1 MSGVEKG
8 NDVEKTDLGY
18 DASAAPTKD
27 MGLGEDRHIR
37 GLETSAETS
46 LHRGLKARHITMIAI
61 GGAIGTGLIV
71 GTGKALAQAG
81 PGSVFICY
89 TLVGFVVFLVM
100 AALGEMA
107 AWLPMSAGFTGYASR
122 FCDPSLGFALGWTY
136 WFKYIIVTPN
146 QLTAAALVIQYWVD
160 RDTVNPGVFI
170 AIFLVTIVVINYFG
184 IRFFGEL
191 EFWLSSFKVIVII
204 GIILFSLVLALGGGP
219 DHDRKGFRY
228 WSNPGYV
235 FSTLHSFSLSLANEN
250 SAFKPYIMTGDAGR
264 FLGFWS
270 CMVNA
275 TFAYLGTELV
285 GVTVAEAQN
294 PRKTVPRAIKLTF
307 YRILFFYCLSVLLVG
322 MIVPYNSEELAFANK
337 AKTGA
342 SASPFVVAAD
352 IAGVKVLP
360 HIVNACICVFVFS
373 ASNSDLYIAS
383 RTLYGLA
390 SDGSAPA
397 IFKKTDKHGVPIYAL
412 AMSASFCLLAF
423 MNVADDSTKV
433 FGYFVNL
440 TTIFGLMSWISILT
454 THIWWCRAKK
464 AQGLANEALPYV
476 APFGMWGSIAALS
489 MCILIALT
497 KNYDVFVRDQE
508 TGKIFGGEKYKTFIT
523 GYLGIPV
530 YLILIFGHKFIT
542 KSRGIKPHEADFYT
556 GKDVI
561 DREEEEFLA
570 AQAAKREAEG
580 PNRGGWFYKTFVSW
594 LF

>member
-1 MSGVEKG
+1 MTSH
-8 NDVEKTDLGY
+8 DVEKKDLGY
-18 DASAAPTKD
+18 DVASPPTKD
-27 MGLGEDRHIR
+27 VGLGEDQHIR

-61 GGAIGTGLIV
+61 GGAIGTGLII

-170 AIFLVTIVVINYFG
+170 AIFLVVICVINYFG
-184 IRFFGEL
+184 IKFFGEL
-191 EFWLSSFKVIVII
+191 EFWLSSFKVITII

-228 WSNPGYV
+228 WSNPG
-235 FSTLHSFSLSLANEN
+235 
-250 SAFKPYIMTGDAGR
+250 AFKPYIMEGDAGK

-294 PRKTVPRAIKLTF
+294 PRKTIPRAIKLTF

-322 MIVPYNSEELAFANK
+322 MIVPYNSPELAFATTAK
-337 AKTGA
+337 AGA
-342 SASPFVVAAD
+342 SASPFVVAGTL
-352 IAGVKVLP
+352 AGVRVLP
-360 HIVNACICVFVFS
+360 DIINACICVFVFS

-397 IFKKTDKHGVPIYAL
+397 IFKKTNKDGVPIYAL
-412 AMSASFCLLAF
+412 GMSASFCLLAF
-423 MNVADDSTKV
+423 MNVSDDSTKV

-454 THIWWCRAKK
+454 THIFWCRAKK

-476 APFGMWGSIAALS
+476 APFGMWGSVGALA

-497 KNYDVFVRDQE
+497 KNYDVFVRDE
-508 TGKIFGGEKYKTFIT
+508 KTGKIMGGEKVKTFIT

-542 KSRGIKPHEADFYT
+542 KSRGIKPHEVDFYT

>member
-1 MSGVEKG
+1 MASH
-8 NDVEKTDLGY
+8 DVEKKDLGY
-18 DASAAPTKD
+18 DVASPPTKD
-27 MGLGEDRHIR
+27 VGLGEDQHIR

-61 GGAIGTGLIV
+61 GGAIGTGLII
-71 GTGKALAQAG
+71 GTGKALVQAG

-89 TLVGFVVFLVM
+89 TIVGFVVFLVM

-170 AIFLVTIVVINYFG
+170 AIFLVVICVINYFG

-191 EFWLSSFKVIVII
+191 EFWLSSFKVITII

-228 WSNPGYV
+228 WSNPG
-235 FSTLHSFSLSLANEN
+235 
-250 SAFKPYIMTGDAGR
+250 AFRPYIMEGDAGR

-294 PRKTVPRAIKLTF
+294 PRKTIPRAIKLTF

-322 MIVPYNSEELAFANK
+322 MIVPYNSEELAFATTAK
-337 AKTGA
+337 AGA
-342 SASPFVVAAD
+342 SASPFVVAGT
-352 IAGVKVLP
+352 IAGVRVLP
-360 HIVNACICVFVFS
+360 HIINACICIFVFS

-397 IFKKTDKHGVPIYAL
+397 IFKKTNKDGVPIYAL
-412 AMSASFCLLAF
+412 GMSASFCLLAF
-423 MNVADDSTKV
+423 MNVSDDSTKV

-440 TTIFGLMSWISILT
+440 TTIFGLLSWISILT
-454 THIWWCRAKK
+454 THIFWCRAKK

-476 APFGMWGSIAALS
+476 APFGMWGSVGALA

-497 KNYDVFVRDQE
+497 KNYDVFVRDKE
-508 TGKIFGGEKYKTFIT
+508 TGKIMGGEKYKTFIT

-542 KSRGIKPHEADFYT
+542 KSRGIKAHEVDFYT

-580 PNRGGWFYKTFVSW
+580 PNRGGWFYKNFVSW